1 MMNLEIIIIITISI
15 CIFLIIGIIL
25 FLISNTS
32 NQRKNIFRN
41 QKNNSNLNVEEQ
53 YLIIKEQ
60 KRIIINL
67 KIELFYFKCLYY
79 IRRIFKC
86 H

>member
-41 QKNNSNLNVEEQ
+41 QKNNSDLNVEEQ